1 MSIEFYGHEKG
12 PMQAFQ
18 NLDVWRKAHKLTLD
32 LYRTTE
38 SFPRSETFGLAT
50 QLRRLSA
57 DIAMRIAE
65 ACGRDHSSEFAQCL
79 GQARGSGVELEY
91 ALLLSR
97 DLELI
102 QAELHDAFQGQVI
115 EVRRMLSGLIRSA
128 SSAAV

>member
-1 MSIEFYGHEKG
+1 
-12 PMQAFQ
+12 MQTFQ

-38 SFPRSETFGLAT
+38 NFPRSEVFGLAV

-57 DIAMRIAE
+57 DIAMKIAE
-65 ACGRDHSSEFAQCL
+65 ACGRDRQAEFAQCL

-102 QAELHDAFQGQVI
+102 TDESHEIFRGQVI
-115 EVRRMLSGLIRSA
+115 EVRKMLSGLIRSA
-128 SSAAV
+128 SAVSV

>member
-1 MSIEFYGHEKG
+1 
-12 PMQAFQ
+12 MQAFQ
-18 NLDVWRKAHKLTLD
+18 NLDVWRKAHKLTLE

-38 SFPRSETFGLAT
+38 NFPRSEAFGLT
-50 QLRRLSA
+50 VQVRRLSA
-57 DIAMRIAE
+57 QIPMKIAE
-65 ACGRDHSSEFAQCL
+65 ACGHDRHSDFAQCL

-102 QAELHDAFQGQVI
+102 TAASYDVFQGQVI

-128 SSAAV
+128 SGVSV

>member
-1 MSIEFYGHEKG
+1 
-12 PMQAFQ
+12 MQSFQ
-18 NLDVWRKAHKLTLD
+18 NLEVWRKAHKLTLD

-38 SFPRSETFGLAT
+38 AFPRSEAFGLAV

-57 DIAMRIAE
+57 DISMKIAA
-65 ACGRDHSSEFAQCL
+65 ACGQDRQSDFAQCL
-79 GQARGSGVELEY
+79 GHARGAGVELEY

-102 QAELHDAFQGQVI
+102 QPASHDDFQARIV

-128 SSAAV
+128 SVAAV

>member
-1 MSIEFYGHEKG
+1 
-12 PMQAFQ
+12 MQAFQ

-57 DIAMRIAE
+57 DIAMKIAE
-65 ACGRDHSSEFAQCL
+65 GCGRDHSFEFAQCL
-79 GQARGSGVELEY
+79 GQARGTGVELEY

-102 QAELHDAFQGQVI
+102 QPALHEIFQHQII

-128 SSAAV
+128 SGAAV